1 MTQQHPE
8 SAKRAMASAIF
19 LLGLALSAC
28 SLAQDATSAARVP
41 WSAPASVSVLEEEK
55 IFESGASKLSGTL
68 YLAQDRKPQSAI
80 VVTHAAAAPL
90 RDLPL
95 YQHLKAMLPALGIA
109 VFIYDRRGSGKSEG
123 DLQTSDYTL
132 LADDAIAAVRM
143 LKADPRIDPQR
154 VGIWGLSQGGW
165 LALLAASRSSEPA
178 FIISASA
185 PLVSPDVQMMF
196 RSINSLRVHGYP
208 QADIEQM
215 TATRKAVDD
224 YMRGTGDRAT
234 AQRLVDSA
242 KTKPWFKLLYM
253 GETVA
258 DRATSRWRKEI
269 EFDPLRTLDGIK
281 IPALVIYG
289 ALDPVVPVAISAER
303 LRVAYPKLDV
313 VVIAGADHAMQVSVP
328 AQVQMDPARTN
339 EQAPE
344 SVEYFAVLASWLTR
358 QAARTAPA
366 TTCGTDVADGRGKS
380 PCPARPKPTAAAE
393 C

>member
-1 MTQQHPE
+1 MVQQHP
-8 SAKRAMASAIF
+8 AAIV
-19 LLGLALSAC
+19 LLALGLSAC
-28 SLAQDATSAARVP
+28 SFAQAATSAARVP
-41 WSAPASVSVLEEEK
+41 WSAPASVSVVAEEK
-55 IFESGASKLSGTL
+55 TFENGPTKLSGTL
-68 YLAQDRKPQSAI
+68 YLARGGKSQSAI

-95 YQHLKAMLPALGIA
+95 YRHLKEMLPALGIA
-109 VFIYDRRGSGKSEG
+109 VFVYDRRGSGKSGG
-123 DLQTSDYTL
+123 DLQTSDYAV

-143 LKADPRIDPQR
+143 LKADARIDRQR

-178 FIISASA
+178 FIVAASA

-196 RSINSLRVHGYP
+196 RSINALRVQGYS
-208 QADIEQM
+208 QADIDQM

-234 AQRLVDSA
+234 AQRLVDAA

-253 GETVA
+253 GETVT

-269 EFDPLRTLDGIK
+269 EFDPLRTLDGVK

-289 ALDPVVPVAISAER
+289 ALDPVVPVAVSVER
-303 LRVAYPKLDV
+303 LRAAYPKLDV

-328 AQVQMDPARTN
+328 PQVQMDPARIN
-339 EQAPE
+339 EEAPE
-344 SVEYFAVLASWLTR
+344 SAEYFGVLASWLTR
-358 QAARTAPA
+358 QGIA
-366 TTCGTDVADGRGKS
+366 TPLQS
-380 PCPARPKPTAAAE
+380 RPTSQ
-393 C
+393 

>member
-1 MTQQHPE
+1 MTQQHSE
-8 SAKRAMASAIF
+8 SATVAMASAAL
-19 LLGLALSAC
+19 LLGLGLSAC
-28 SLAQDATSAARVP
+28 LLAQNATGAELVS
-41 WSAPASVSVLEEEK
+41 WSAPASVSVVEEEK
-55 IFESGASKLSGTL
+55 IFESGSSKLSGTL
-68 YLAQDRKPQSAI
+68 YLARGRKPQSAL

-95 YQHLKAMLPALGIA
+95 YRHLKEMLPALGIA
-109 VFIYDRRGSGKSEG
+109 VFIYDRRGSGKSGG
-123 DLQTSDYTL
+123 DLQSSDYTL

-143 LKADPRIDPQR
+143 LKADTRIDPQR

-165 LALLAASRSSEPA
+165 LALLAASRSSEPS

-208 QADIEQM
+208 NADIEQM
-215 TATRKAVDD
+215 MATRKAVDD

-234 AQRLVDSA
+234 AQRLVDAA

-253 GETVA
+253 SEKVG

-269 EFDPLRTLDGIK
+269 EFDPLRTLDKVK
-281 IPALVIYG
+281 IPTLVIYG
-289 ALDPVVPVAISAER
+289 ALDPVVPVAASVER
-303 LRVAYPKLDV
+303 LRVAHPKLDV

-344 SVEYFAVLASWLTR
+344 AVEYFAIMASWLTR
-358 QAARTAPA
+358 QAIAAPMQSRL
-366 TTCGTDVADGRGKS
+366 TS
-380 PCPARPKPTAAAE
+380 P
-393 C
+393 